1 VIKPV
6 REFRDWYSYAI
17 KLEESV
23 KFLRIRVKQL
33 EDNLTG
39 VQSQLDSEVN
49 KDTSS
54 PQTQQLLNQAIQKA
68 KVKIDKVK

>member
-1 VIKPV
+1 MPKLDLSVIKPV

-33 EDNLTG
+33 EDNLTA
-39 VQSQLDSEVN
+39 VQSQLDSQVN
-49 KDTSS
+49 VKDTSDS
-54 PQTQQLLNQAIQKA
+54 T
-68 KVKIDKVK
+68 

>member
-1 VIKPV
+1 MPKLDLSVIKPV

-33 EDNLTG
+33 EDNLTA
-39 VQSQLDSEVN
+39 VQNQLDSKVN
-49 KDTSS
+49 VKDTSDS
-54 PQTQQLLNQAIQKA
+54 T
-68 KVKIDKVK
+68 

>member
-1 VIKPV
+1 MPKLDLSVIKPV

-33 EDNLTG
+33 EDNLTA
-39 VQSQLDSEVN
+39 VQS
-49 KDTSS
+49 
-54 PQTQQLLNQAIQKA
+54 
-68 KVKIDKVK
+68 